1 MKIKFLT
8 LLVALLA
15 IVHGSHAQ
23 QVDDVV
29 NSHINATGGKD
40 NWDKARSIKMTGSV
54 ELGPN
59 MSAPVT
65 IMIKDRSKFR
75 FEMEFQGMTMVQ
87 AFDGDSGWS
96 VMPFMGKTEP
106 ERMSEEEVRG
116 VKEQVDFTGELFDY
130 KSKGSTVE
138 LLGKEEMEGSE
149 TFKLK
154 ISKKN
159 GDVKYLYI
167 DSEKYIVLKETS
179 VQKFEDKE
187 IESVSIPSDYRMIN
201 GLLFPFNMETRMDEE
216 AAQGQSIKF
225 EKIEVNPSLDNSL
238 FVMPTA
244 GKN

>member
-40 NWDKARSIKMTGSV
+40 TWDKARSIKMTGSV

>member
-187 IESVSIPSDYRMIN
+187 IESVSIPSDFRMIN